1 MRFAHDLHRE
11 TFERIKEY
19 LGELFDDPFHEA
31 STDHFYVRYGSTVLE
46 VGVEPYGPE
55 DAVVAVVAY
64 LAQDVEI
71 DEQLRTGLLALNH
84 ELPIGH
90 FSIVGRDVFFSH
102 SLFGHGLEREGLLG
116 CLAAVAN
123 LADDYDDKIVARYG
137 GATALERIRS
147 TGGRSRRRR
156 DTRLDEE

>member
-1 MRFAHDLHRE
+1 MRFTHGVHRE
-11 TFERIKEY
+11 TFERVEEY
-19 LGELFDDPFHEA
+19 LGELFDDPFHES

-55 DAVVAVVAY
+55 DAIVSVVAY
-64 LAQDVEI
+64 LAQDVEV
-71 DEQLRTGLLALNH
+71 DEALRTGLLALNH

-102 SLFGHGLEREGLLG
+102 SFFGHHLEREDLLG

-147 TGGRSRRRR
+147 TGGRRSRQRG
-156 DTRLDEE
+156 TQLVEE